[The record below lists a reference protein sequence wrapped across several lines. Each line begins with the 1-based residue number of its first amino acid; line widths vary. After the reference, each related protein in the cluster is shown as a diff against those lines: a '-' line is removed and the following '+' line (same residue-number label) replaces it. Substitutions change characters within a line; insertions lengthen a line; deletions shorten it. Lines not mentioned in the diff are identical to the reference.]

1 MHLDMVLQTALD
13 GAFFGNGILGRYIS
27 KWKRSILRCLLQT
40 GAASNR
46 FLVCSISVAC
56 RVSSRSLAF
65 DGRWPMRS
73 LLTCHT
79 WHGMSRVVVGL

>member
-13 GAFFGNGILGRYIS
+13 GAFFFGNGILGRYIS
-27 KWKRSILRCLLQT
+27 KWKHSILRCLLQA

-56 RVSSRSLAF
+56 RVSSLSLAF
-65 DGRWPMRS
+65 DR
-73 LLTCHT
+73 
-79 WHGMSRVVVGL
+79 